1 MPIDT
6 VLIGA
11 GGFGREVLDVV
22 EAHNRAV
29 GADSTS
35 CMRIIGFVDDNPS
48 DLNIERLYT
57 RGYSHLGSLAEILQK
72 DQIGSYLLGVGSPK
86 IRRAIADKLD
96 KHGWTPL
103 TLVHPNAGVG
113 TVKSIGAG
121 TIICGGVQLS
131 TNTVLGRHVHLNP
144 NATIGHD
151 SVLDDF
157 VSVNPGA
164 IVSGDVTV
172 GAESLIGAGATILQG
187 LEIGSRA
194 LVGACACVTKN
205 VTDDVVVV
213 GVPAHR
219 QEEVSSS

>member
-1 MPIDT
+1 MPIDA

-22 EAHNRAV
+22 EAHNLAV
-29 GADSTS
+29 GADSTRGV
-35 CMRIIGFVDDNPS
+35 RIIGVVDDNPS
-48 DLNIERLYT
+48 DLNIERLDA

-72 DQIGSYLLGVGSPK
+72 DQIDSYLLGVGSPS

-96 KHGWTPL
+96 EHGWTPL
-103 TLVHPNAGVG
+103 TLVHPNAVVG
-113 TVKSIGAG
+113 TVKRIGAG

-131 TNTVLGRHVHLNP
+131 TNTILGRHVHLNP

-172 GAESLIGAGATILQG
+172 GAESLVGAGATILQG

-213 GVPAHR
+213 GVPAHI